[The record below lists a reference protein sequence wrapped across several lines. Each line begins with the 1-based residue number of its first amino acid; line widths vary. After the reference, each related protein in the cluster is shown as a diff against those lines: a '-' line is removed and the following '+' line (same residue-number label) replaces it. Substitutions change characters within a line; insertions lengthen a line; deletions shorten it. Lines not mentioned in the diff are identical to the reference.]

1 MLSHADAMKY
11 TYIWLAIYGL
21 GTFTF
26 FAIGIWVIIRGG
38 KDVLEMMTTTPEDK
52 K

>member
-11 TYIWLAIYGL
+11 TYIWLVIYGL
-21 GTFTF
+21 GAFTF

-38 KDVLEMMTTTPEDK
+38 KDVLEMMTTHDDK